1 MIFVDEFID
10 HKYKEIIQLLKNKA
24 VSYLFIH
31 TTNFSYFV
39 SKKNRSGYGIVT
51 IDLVT
56 PLRVVNKKLSKQ
68 DKKTLA
74 FRESANFPRFYNY
87 YNTAVAEFLAVL
99 ESNKEIITEIK
110 VEEEEDRVYD
120 FEMHERAQDWLHLFE
135 WGNC

>member
-1 MIFVDEFID
+1 M
-10 HKYKEIIQLLKNKA
+10 QT
-24 VSYLFIH
+24 VSTDNSNNNNY
-31 TTNFSYFV
+31 NNNS
-39 SKKNRSGYGIVT
+39 N
-51 IDLVT
+51 
-56 PLRVVNKKLSKQ
+56 
-68 DKKTLA
+68 
-74 FRESANFPRFYNY
+74 FYNY